1 VKLLV
6 LIFFIFSC
14 IKVNLFILLLSSMTK
29 KKNYL
34 YFLINK
40 LNEINLD
47 YVKKTGAI
55 LVLRNPEKLNLK
67 DLKKIKEGCRQR
79 RIGLYIANNI
89 KILFLLKTN
98 KFYISAHNKK
108 RFQHLKY
115 INPKIDIIGSAHN
128 ASEINE
134 KIKQGCNQIFLSRL
148 FKTKYKFKKGF
159 LGKIKFNL
167 LSRVFYKNFIALG
180 GIKRNNFSH
189 IKDLNVS
196 GVALLSDKKK
206 AGTYVPAFF
215 K

>member
-1 VKLLV
+1 
-6 LIFFIFSC
+6 
-14 IKVNLFILLLSSMTK
+14 MTK

>member
-1 VKLLV
+1 
-6 LIFFIFSC
+6 
-14 IKVNLFILLLSSMTK
+14 
-29 KKNYL
+29 
-34 YFLINK
+34 LINK

-55 LVLRNPEKLNLK
+55 LVLRNPEKSKLK
-67 DLKKIKEGCRQR
+67 DLKRFKNDCAQRKIN
-79 RIGLYIANNI
+79 LYVANNI

-98 KFYISAHNKK
+98 KLYISAHNKK
-108 RFQHLKY
+108 QFWHLKY

-128 ASEINE
+128 PLEINE

-148 FKTKYKFKKGF
+148 FRTNYSYKKDF

-167 LSRVFYKNFIALG
+167 LSKTFPVNFIALG
-180 GIKRNNFSH
+180 GIKEKNFSH

-196 GVALLSDKKK
+196 GVALSSDKKK

-215 K
+215 NKSL

>member
-1 VKLLV
+1 
-6 LIFFIFSC
+6 
-14 IKVNLFILLLSSMTK
+14 MTK

-159 LGKIKFNL
+159 LGKVKFNL
-167 LSRVFYKNFIALG
+167 LSQNFSINFIALG
-180 GIKRNNFSH
+180 GIKQKNFSH
-189 IKDLNVS
+189 LKDLNVS

-215 K
+215 KK

>member
-1 VKLLV
+1 
-6 LIFFIFSC
+6 
-14 IKVNLFILLLSSMTK
+14 MTK

-55 LVLRNPEKLNLK
+55 LVLRNPEKSKLK
-67 DLKKIKEGCRQR
+67 DLKRFKNDCAQRKIN
-79 RIGLYIANNI
+79 LYVANNI

-98 KFYISAHNKK
+98 KLYISAHNKK
-108 RFQHLKY
+108 QFWHLKY

-128 ASEINE
+128 PLEINE

-148 FKTKYKFKKGF
+148 FRTNYSYKKDF

-167 LSRVFYKNFIALG
+167 LSKTFPVNFIALG
-180 GIKRNNFSH
+180 GIKEKNFSH

-196 GVALLSDKKK
+196 GVALSSDKKK

-215 K
+215 NKSL

>member
-1 VKLLV
+1 
-6 LIFFIFSC
+6 
-14 IKVNLFILLLSSMTK
+14 M
-29 KKNYL
+29 
-34 YFLINK
+34 INK

-98 KFYISAHNKK
+98 KCYISAHNKK